1 MFKGFILS
9 EYIEPNL
16 STPVLPVL
24 FLGLRPAQECMA
36 KRVAQATDANVD
48 EVLKDI
54 LDAQESGYMLE
65 GDTAEYYVGGNC
77 ASAENK
83 NHDNCEWKI
92 HEVELP

>member
-1 MFKGFILS
+1 MSKTFILS

-16 STPVLPVL
+16 STPVLFPD
-24 FLGLRPAQECMA
+24 FRSAQECMA
-36 KRVAQATDANVD
+36 KRVAQATDANAD

-54 LDAQESGYMLE
+54 LDAQELGYTLE
-65 GDTAEYYVGGNC
+65 GDTAEYYVCGHC

-83 NHDNCEWKI
+83 NHDNCEWEI

>member
-1 MFKGFILS
+1 MSKVFILS

-16 STPVLPVL
+16 STPAL
-24 FLGLRPAQECMA
+24 FLSLRSAQECMA

-54 LDAQESGYMLE
+54 LDAQEFGYTLE
-65 GDTAEYYVGGNC
+65 GDTAEYYVAGNC

-83 NHDNCEWKI
+83 NHDSCEWEI
-92 HEVELP
+92 YDVELP